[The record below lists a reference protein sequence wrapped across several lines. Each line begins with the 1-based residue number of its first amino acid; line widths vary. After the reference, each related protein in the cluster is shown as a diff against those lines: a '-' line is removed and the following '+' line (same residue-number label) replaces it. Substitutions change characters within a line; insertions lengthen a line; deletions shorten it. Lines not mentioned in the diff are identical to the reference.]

1 MNALKPILILIFSF
15 LTCTN
20 PLFGQLDSL
29 VFDQNNE
36 QLNLLDYENLMEQSG
51 DEIDLSEEQN
61 LMIEREQFNINDLSV
76 DMAIGKIEM
85 TDYQYYQLLKYI
97 DQCGPLVTIYEL
109 AAIEGFHYQE
119 IVKWL
124 PYLKVGPIKKGRF
137 KFKELFTHSNHQ
149 LLIRNSR
156 VLEEKKGYLPEIPNG
171 YAGSPDRLSFKYVFQ
186 SKDRISFG
194 IAGEKD
200 AGEQFFRGEQKK
212 GFDWYSFHFQVKKMG
227 LLKKVI
233 IGDYRMQ
240 MAQGVIMGSG
250 YLQGS
255 GIGIRKIQ
263 STIQPV
269 TAMNESPL
277 NCGIVAEIGN
287 HKISGTLFWGSRY
300 DIEGIQGHL
309 YGSEVQFQTRLLK
322 MGFRFI
328 QMKYNDTILPSEKW
342 YQLFHF
348 HGIKNTNYGFDYR
361 YILGHAILFGELGVS
376 QSGGYGLIQGVIYP
390 VHPMVKMVLMY
401 RKYSANFHSIAGNGF
416 SKNSTLQNEQ
426 GIYLA
431 SKLIVSRNTEWELF
445 SDCYRI
451 EWLKYLLDKPEPQL
465 DIGSKYKWN
474 ISRNGVLLLQYRYKT
489 AAQNDANGYYNEIH
503 HHISHRVKCVI
514 QSQPHPMIRLKTE
527 VNISIYQ
534 TPIFDFL
541 DQETFQKGILLYQ
554 DVGISWEKP
563 KLQIWGR
570 IAYFDTDSYDVRLYA
585 YENDLTYCF
594 TINSY
599 YDQGF
604 RWYLMVKYRIWSIDF
619 QLRISRTLYDN
630 KSLIGSGL
638 EEIQGNSKTEIKG
651 QVILKL

>member
-1 MNALKPILILIFSF
+1 MNTLKQISLLSF
-15 LTCTN
+15 WFIISHLS
-20 PLFGQLDSL
+20 LFGQLDSL
-29 VFDQNNE
+29 TFDQNNE
-36 QLNLLDYENLMEQSG
+36 QLNLLDYENLMEQTG

-61 LMIEREQFNINDLSV
+61 LMIEGEQYNINDLSV
-76 DMAIGKIEM
+76 DMAIGKLEM
-85 TDYQYYQLLKYI
+85 SDYQYYQLLKYI

-124 PYLKVGPIKKGRF
+124 PFLKVGPIKKGRF

-156 VLEEKKGYLPEIPNG
+156 VLEEKKGYLPETPNG
-171 YAGSPDRLSFKYVFQ
+171 YAGTPDRLSFKYVFQ

-200 AGEQFFRGEQKK
+200 AGEQFFSGEQKN
-212 GFDWYSFHFQVKKMG
+212 GFDWYSFHFQIKKMG
-227 LLKKVI
+227 LIKKLI
-233 IGDYRMQ
+233 IGDYRLQ
-240 MAQGVIMGSG
+240 MAQGVLMGSG

-263 STIQPV
+263 SAIQPV

-277 NCGIVAEIGN
+277 TRGIVAEIGN

-300 DIEGIQGHL
+300 DMDGILGHQ
-309 YGSEVQFQTRLLK
+309 YGAELQFQTTLLK

-328 QMKYNDTILPSEKW
+328 QMKNSDTIQPSEKW

-348 HGIKNTNYGFDYR
+348 HGNRNINYGLDYR

-376 QSGGYGLIQGVIYP
+376 QSGGYGLIQGAIYP
-390 VHPMVKMVLMY
+390 IHPMVKMVLMY

-431 SKLIVSRNTEWELF
+431 SNIVVSRNTEWELF

-465 DIGSKYKWN
+465 DIGSKFTWN
-474 ISRNGVLLLQYRYKT
+474 ISRNSVLLLQYRYKT
-489 AAQNDANGYYNEIH
+489 AAQNEANGYYNEIQ

-514 QSQPHPMIRLKTE
+514 QTQPHPMIRLKTE

-534 TPIFDFL
+534 TPIFNLL
-541 DQETFQKGILLYQ
+541 DQETFQKGILVYQ

-585 YENDLTYCF
+585 YENDLTYFF

-604 RWYLMVKYRIWSIDF
+604 RWYLLVKYRIWSIDF

-630 KSLIGSGL
+630 KTVIGSGL